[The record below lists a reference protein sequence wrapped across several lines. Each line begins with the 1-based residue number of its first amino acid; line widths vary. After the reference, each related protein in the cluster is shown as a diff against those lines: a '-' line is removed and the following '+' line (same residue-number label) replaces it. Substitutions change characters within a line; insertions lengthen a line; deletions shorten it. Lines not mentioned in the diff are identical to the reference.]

1 MRNGLKRSHRYV
13 ATGILVASL
22 LIGSL
27 NGTAVSQPPAGYL
40 LGPGDLLEISV
51 WGYPDLTRQG
61 VVGPDGEIALP
72 LIGMIRTAGVS
83 VERLTALIAKAYAEF
98 IIDPHVVVTIKEY
111 RKLHVSVL
119 GQVAHPGSYDL
130 PLGTR
135 LLDLVAAGG
144 GPTEAAAL
152 GEAQLLRPGLPA
164 VRVDLTRAMAGE
176 PEVNAPLA
184 GGETLVVPEDLTS
197 FVTVQG
203 EVVRPGRYRLKGAMR
218 VLDALMIAGGL
229 TERASVTQASL
240 ARASGKTEPLLL
252 EGLLLHQEMDRN
264 IPLTPGDVLFI
275 PEEVDNKIYVI
286 GDVRNPGVFPVKG
299 HVTLLQAIAMAGG
312 PEQRGPGTAASAF
325 VVRRNGNTPQEVTA
339 GPARVTA
346 LPNGHALITADL
358 KAITRDPSRDIPVQP
373 GDVLVLPMTGVG
385 AFQVIAS
392 VLAGVAYIFK

>member
-1 MRNGLKRSHRYV
+1 MRNGLKRSHRYA
-13 ATGILVASL
+13 ATGFLITSL

-27 NGTAVSQPPAGYL
+27 NGIAVGQPPAGYL

-61 VVGPDGEIALP
+61 VVGPDGQIALP
-72 LIGMIRTAGVS
+72 LIGMIHIAGVS

-373 GDVLVLPMTGVG
+373 GDVLVLPMTGMG
-385 AFQVIAS
+385 GFQVIAS
-392 VLAGVAYIFK
+392 VLAGVAYLFK

>member
-1 MRNGLKRSHRYV
+1 MRDGLRRSHRYA
-13 ATGILVASL
+13 ATGILIASL

-27 NGTAVSQPPAGYL
+27 NGVAMGQPPAGYV

-61 VVGPDGEIALP
+61 TVGPDGEIALP
-72 LIGMIRTAGVS
+72 LIGMIRTSGVS

-98 IIDPHVVVTIKEY
+98 IIDPHVAVTIKEY

-152 GEAQLLRPGLPA
+152 GDAQLLRPGQPA
-164 VRVDLTRAMAGE
+164 SRVDLTQAMAGA
-176 PEVNAPLA
+176 PGVNAPLA
-184 GGETLVVPEDLTS
+184 GGETLVVPEDLTG

-203 EVVRPGRYRLKGAMR
+203 EVARPGRYRLKGEMR
-218 VLDALMIAGGL
+218 VLDALMLAGGL
-229 TERASVTQASL
+229 TERASVMQASL
-240 ARASGKTEPLLL
+240 ARASGKAEPLLL
-252 EGLLLHQEMDRN
+252 DGLLLRQEMDRN
-264 IPLTPGDVLFI
+264 IPLSPGDVLFI

-286 GDVRNPGVFPVKG
+286 GDVRNPGAFPVKG

-325 VVRRNGNTPQEVTA
+325 VVRRNDNTPQEVTA

-346 LPNGHALITADL
+346 LPNGHTLITADL
-358 KAITRDPSRDIPVQP
+358 GAITRDPSRDIPVQP
-373 GDVLVLPMTGVG
+373 GDVLVLPMTGMG
-385 AFQVIAS
+385 GFQMIAS

>member
-1 MRNGLKRSHRYV
+1 MRNGLKRSHRYAV
-13 ATGILVASL
+13 SGILITGL

-27 NGTAVSQPPAGYL
+27 NGIAVSQLPTGYRF
-40 LGPGDLLEISV
+40 GPGDVLEISV

-61 VVGPDGEIALP
+61 VVGPDGGIALP
-72 LIGMIRTAGVS
+72 LVGMIHIAGVS
-83 VERLTALIAKAYAEF
+83 VERVTAIIAKAYAEF
-98 IIDPHVVVTIKEY
+98 IVDPHVVVTIKEY
-111 RKLHVSVL
+111 RKLHLSIL
-119 GQVAHPGSYDL
+119 GQVAHPGAYDL

-152 GEAQLLRPGLPA
+152 GETQLLRPGLPA
-164 VRVDLTRAMAGE
+164 LRVDLTRAMAGE
-176 PEVNAPLA
+176 PGVNALLA

-203 EVVRPGRYRLKGAMR
+203 EVVRPGRYRLKGEMR
-218 VLDALMIAGGL
+218 VLDVLMLAGGL
-229 TERASVTQASL
+229 TERASVMQASL
-240 ARASGKTEPLLL
+240 ARASGKAEPLLL
-252 EGLLLHQEMDRN
+252 DGLLLRQEMDRN

-286 GDVRNPGVFPVKG
+286 GDVRNPGAFPIKG

-325 VVRRNGNTPQEVTA
+325 VVRRNDNSPQEVTA
-339 GPARVTA
+339 GPATMTA
-346 LPNGHALITADL
+346 LPNGHKLITADL
-358 KAITRDPSRDIPVQP
+358 GAITRDPSRDIPVQP
-373 GDVLVLPMTGVG
+373 GDVLVLPMTGMG
-385 AFQVIAS
+385 GFQVIAS

>member
-1 MRNGLKRSHRYV
+1 MRDGLRRSHRYA
-13 ATGILVASL
+13 ATGILIASL

-27 NGTAVSQPPAGYL
+27 NGVAMGQPPAGYV

-72 LIGMIRTAGVS
+72 LIGMIHIVGVS

-98 IIDPHVVVTIKEY
+98 IVDPHVVVTIKEY

-135 LLDLVAAGG
+135 LLDLVAVGG

-164 VRVDLTRAMAGE
+164 ARVDLTRAMAGD
-176 PEVNAPLA
+176 PGGNVPLA
-184 GGETLVVPEDLTS
+184 GGETLVVPEDLTG

-203 EVVRPGRYRLKGAMR
+203 EVVRPGRYRLKGEMR
-218 VLDALMIAGGL
+218 VLDALMLAGGL
-229 TERASVTQASL
+229 TDRASVVQASL
-240 ARASGKTEPLLL
+240 ARASGKAEPLLL
-252 EGLLLHQEMDRN
+252 DGLLLHQEMDRN

-325 VVRRNGNTPQEVTA
+325 VVRRYDTIPQEVSA

-358 KAITRDPSRDIPVQP
+358 RAITRDPSRDIPVQP
-373 GDVLVLPMTGVG
+373 GDVLVLPMSGMG
-385 AFQVIAS
+385 GFQVIAS
-392 VLAGVAYIFK
+392 VLAGVAYILK